1 LAGDDIGN
9 CEKERF
15 VWRYVLMF
23 REHRDMATK
32 IARHNSVRLLG
43 RMKSK
48 IYKRKLDTRD
58 VLLTSILGED
68 RRIKK
73 RED

>member
-1 LAGDDIGN
+1 
-9 CEKERF
+9 
-15 VWRYVLMF
+15 
-23 REHRDMATK
+23 
-32 IARHNSVRLLG
+32 LLG

-58 VLLTSILGED
+58 VLLTSIFGED